1 MFVSERTVI
10 LMRWHKDGETENKEV
25 MVHPLDSDMWKTLDN
40 IDPEFARDVRNVRIR
55 LATDSFTHFGDN
67 TSTSIKPC
75 HRPPDHLEMRY
86 THNLAMLLLANAIF

>member
-1 MFVSERTVI
+1 MFVSQRTVI

-25 MVHPLDSDMWKTLDN
+25 MVHPLDSDMWKALDN

-67 TSTSIKPC
+67 TASVT
-75 HRPPDHLEMRY
+75 
-86 THNLAMLLLANAIF
+86 THQRLSNPAIGPRTT